1 MGTLLDLINLTLS
14 VTAGHSH
21 GPRPSAPVVVI
32 PMISQQ
38 SLGVI
43 EKSDLYEVQFCRD
56 KEIAT
61 VLYMHVTS
69 LIYTNYSFAK
79 KITNY
84 TYMCASSS
92 FKLTN
97 MFICLTVRGFTYS

>member
-43 EKSDLYEVQFCRD
+43 EKSDLYEVQFC
-56 KEIAT
+56 KEIKK
-61 VLYMHVTS
+61 L
-69 LIYTNYSFAK
+69 LQFYTC
-79 KITNY
+79 
-84 TYMCASSS
+84 M
-92 FKLTN
+92 LQ
-97 MFICLTVRGFTYS
+97 V